1 VICEIGVGLGPANLA
16 LLGAL
21 VEEPHSPTTADIRF
35 VERAAT
41 IEWHSAFQ
49 VNDARVQIPFVKD
62 LATLRSP
69 RSVPTI

>member
-1 VICEIGVGLGPANLA
+1 MMQGSDMRNVHELDGVGLGPANLA

-41 IEWHSAFQ
+41 IVRMKA
-49 VNDARVQIPFVKD
+49 A
-62 LATLRSP
+62 
-69 RSVPTI
+69 